1 MTATSEPD
9 ILATARAAMERHD
22 WRVAFEAL
30 TTADAS
36 TKLPPEGLELLA
48 DAAWWTGQLPLA
60 IDAHVQ
66 GPGAV
71 GKTRCKSEN
80 PVAVEGGIL
89 RPYLYIRRDIKTF
102 HPV

>member
-30 TTADAS
+30 STADAS

-60 IDAHVQ
+60 IDARERAYA
-66 GPGAV
+66 GAMRDGNV
-71 GKTRCKSEN
+71 EAA
-80 PVAVEGGIL
+80 VAAAIRLAHNNLL
-89 RPYLYIRRDIKTF
+89 RMA
-102 HPV
+102 